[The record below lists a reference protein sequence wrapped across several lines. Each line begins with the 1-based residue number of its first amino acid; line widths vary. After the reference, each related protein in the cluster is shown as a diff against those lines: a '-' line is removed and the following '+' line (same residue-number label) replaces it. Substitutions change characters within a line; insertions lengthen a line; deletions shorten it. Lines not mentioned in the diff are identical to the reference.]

1 MRDFLGCGN
10 YSALHDHSVFL
21 VPIPTQW
28 AAFFLC
34 IVICHFGSSFS
45 SLGSCTSYFEVYYG
59 LWVVEDCLAET
70 GAFRKV
76 QVYKR
81 RKDI

>member
-34 IVICHFGSSFS
+34 IVICHFGSSF
-45 SLGSCTSYFEVYYG
+45 YYG

-76 QVYKR
+76 QVCKR